1 VCLVRSD
8 RRTIKETYV
17 DREATGAQVRL
28 LGDLLGRT
36 IADLEGDT
44 KLELVERVRSLSI
57 AHRGSDPDAGPELN
71 ELLRS
76 IPVEDALIVVNAF
89 ASWFL
94 LINLAEDQAVVRQL
108 IVERTAAA
116 DEGHPYS
123 ETILAGV
130 ERLASRG
137 VGPDRIGEVLA
148 EVAIRPVLTA
158 HPTESKRRTVLT
170 KLGRISAALRR
181 LDQERLSPEVRSDIE
196 SFLFEEISSLWLT
209 EETRSHAPTVIDEV
223 RNGLYWI
230 DAVLFDLTPR
240 LYRELRN
247 AVTSVFPDA
256 ELDIARFLRFGSWIG
271 GDRDGNPN
279 VTRDVTEQTL
289 REHQTVV
296 IRLHRRSI
304 DRLHAHLS
312 VSAARGTSPE
322 LRTRADELR
331 AQYPRAAA
339 DLQRRYPGQPHRQFL
354 ALVYQVL
361 LTTEELARETWRAD
375 RVVDPTAY
383 ADAEGY
389 VADLQLLRD
398 SLRGCGAHVIA
409 DGRVRDLQVQAEVF
423 GFHLVTL
430 DLRQHAARH
439 TAALGDVFRRYG
451 DTDDFGALTEA
462 EKVAMLS
469 HELTLARPLAPAILD
484 FGDDTN
490 ETLGLFRLVRQAYE
504 RVGRDAIDTYII
516 SMTKQVSD
524 VLSVLVMAR
533 DAGAADGLDV
543 VPLLETVDDLN
554 RGPEI
559 IEALL
564 TCKPY
569 RDHLRRRGDHQQVM
583 IGYSDSNKDS
593 GYLTATWGLQRAQ
606 RAIVQVADR
615 YGVKLTLFHGR
626 GGSIGRGG
634 GPANAAIRAQ
644 PPEAVR
650 GRLKLTEQGEVIAAR
665 YRDERLAHRHLEQLV
680 HAVLATAR
688 PDRSPKTTERT
699 DEVLDEL
706 AGSARTAYRDLVYDT
721 PETVAYLHEATP
733 IDAIGELNIA
743 SRPARRQAGKGIEDL
758 RAIPWVFAWTQCRI
772 HLPAWYGVGA
782 AIHSWAGADDA
793 RWQEL
798 AELTRVSPLLQV
810 TLDNVA
816 MALAKSDLRIATDYA
831 DLARPEVRDTILPR
845 LVEEHERTT
854 SALLRVTGRSTL
866 LEHDADLTEVLR
878 LRDPYLDPLHAV
890 QVALLGRLRDED
902 DDEAARALRSA
913 VLAAT
918 NGIAAGLRNT
928 G

>member
-1 VCLVRSD
+1 M
-8 RRTIKETYV
+8 
-17 DREATGAQVRL
+17 DREATSAQVRL

-36 IADLEGDT
+36 IADLEGDAE
-44 KLELVERVRSLSI
+44 LELVERVRNLSI
-57 AHRGSDPDAGPELN
+57 AHRGDDPEAGPALA
-71 ELLRS
+71 ELLSS
-76 IPVEDALIVVNAF
+76 ISVEDTLVVVNAF
-89 ASWFL
+89 TSWFL

-108 IVERTAAA
+108 IVDRVAAA
-116 DEGHPYS
+116 EEGHPFS
-123 ETILAGV
+123 ETILAGM
-130 ERLASRG
+130 ERLSRRG
-137 VGPDRIGEVLA
+137 VGSERIGEVLD

-170 KLGRISAALRR
+170 KLGRISASLSR

-196 SFLFEEISSLWLT
+196 AFLLEEIASLWLT
-209 EETRSHAPTVIDEV
+209 EETRSHAPSVIDEV

-240 LYRELRN
+240 LYRQLRVG
-247 AVTSVFPDA
+247 VTQVFPDA
-256 ELDIARFLRFGSWIG
+256 QVDIGRFLRFGSWIG

-279 VTRDVTEQTL
+279 VTREVTEQTL
-289 REHQTVV
+289 REHQAVV

-312 VSAARGTSPE
+312 VSGELGASPE
-322 LRTRADELR
+322 MTARADELR
-331 AQYPRAAA
+331 AMFPGATR
-339 DLQRRYPGQPHRQFL
+339 DVERRYPRQPHRQFL

-361 LTTEELARETWRAD
+361 LATEALVKEPWRAD
-375 RVVDPTAY
+375 RVVPPTAY
-383 ADAEGY
+383 AFAQEY

-398 SLRGCGAHVIA
+398 SLRSVGAAVIA

-439 TAALGDVFRRYG
+439 TAALTEVFARYG
-451 DTDDFGALTEA
+451 DADDFGSLDEDA
-462 EKVAMLS
+462 KVALLA

-484 FGDDTN
+484 FDEDTN

-504 RVGRDAIDTYII
+504 RIGEDAIDTYII
-516 SMTKQVSD
+516 SMTKDVSD
-524 VLSVLVMAR
+524 VLSVLVMAD

-543 VPLLETVDDLN
+543 VPLLETVDDLH
-554 RGPEI
+554 RAPEI
-559 IEALL
+559 LEALL
-564 TCKPY
+564 TCEPY
-569 RDHLRRRGDHQQVM
+569 REHLARRGDHQQVM

-593 GYLTATWGLQRAQ
+593 GYLTATWELQRAQ
-606 RAIVQVADR
+606 RTLVGVADR
-615 YGVKLTLFHGR
+615 HGVKLTLFHGR

-650 GRLKLTEQGEVIAAR
+650 GRLKLTEQGEIIAAR
-665 YRDERLAHRHLEQLV
+665 YRDERLAHRHLEQVV

-688 PDRSPKTTERT
+688 PDRSPKTTQRT

-706 AGSARTAYRDLVYDT
+706 AGIARTAYRDLVYDT
-721 PETVAYLHEATP
+721 PETVRYLHEATP

-772 HLPAWYGVGA
+772 HLPAWYGVGS
-782 AIHSWAGADDA
+782 AIHSWAGDDDD
-793 RWQEL
+793 RWAEL
-798 AELTRVSPLLQV
+798 GELTRDSPFLQV

-816 MALAKSDLRIATDYA
+816 MALAKSDLRIASDYA
-831 DLARPEVRDTILPR
+831 DLASSEVRDAVLPR

-854 SALLRVTGRSTL
+854 SALLRVTGRTEL

-890 QVALLGRLRDED
+890 QVALLARLREEADED
-902 DDEAARALRSA
+902 TARALRSA

>member
-1 VCLVRSD
+1 M
-8 RRTIKETYV
+8 

-28 LGDLLGRT
+28 LGDLLGKT
-36 IADLEGDT
+36 ISDLEGAA
-44 KLELVERVRSLSI
+44 KLEMVERVRSLSI
-57 AHRGSDPDAGPELN
+57 AHRGDDADAGPELSR
-71 ELLRS
+71 LLRS
-76 IPVEDALIVVNAF
+76 IPVEDALVVVNAF
-89 ASWFL
+89 TSWFL

-108 IVERTAAA
+108 IVDRTAAA
-116 DEGHPYS
+116 GEGETFS

-130 ERLASRG
+130 ERLARRG
-137 VGPDRIGEVLA
+137 VDSDRIGEVLA

-170 KLGRISAALRR
+170 KLGRISGALRR

-209 EETRSHAPTVIDEV
+209 EETRSQAPTVIDEV

-240 LYRELRN
+240 LYRELRR
-247 AVTSVFPDA
+247 AVTRVFPDA
-256 ELDIARFLRFGSWIG
+256 ELAIGRFLRFGSWIG

-279 VTRDVTEQTL
+279 VTREVTEQTL
-289 REHQTVV
+289 REHQAVA

-312 VSAARGTSPE
+312 VSGALGASPQ
-322 LRTRADELR
+322 LTARADELR
-331 AQYPRAAA
+331 ARFPDAAS
-339 DLQRRYPGQPHRQFL
+339 DLERRYPEQPHRQFL
-354 ALVYQVL
+354 ALVYQML
-361 LTTEELARETWRAD
+361 LATETLVQENWRAD
-375 RVVDPTAY
+375 RVVPPTAY
-383 ADAEGY
+383 ALEQDY
-389 VADLQLLRD
+389 IADLQLLRD
-398 SLRGCGAHVIA
+398 SLRSVGAEVIA
-409 DGRVRDLQVQAEVF
+409 DGRVLDLQVQAQVF

-439 TAALGDVFRRYG
+439 TAALSEVFARYG
-451 DTDDFGALTEA
+451 DTADFGSLGED
-462 EKVAMLS
+462 EKVALLG
-469 HELTLARPLAPAILD
+469 HELTLARPLTPAILD

-504 RVGRDAIDTYII
+504 RIGRDAIDTYII
-516 SMTKQVSD
+516 SMTKEVSD
-524 VLSVLVMAR
+524 VLGVLVMAR
-533 DAGAADGLDV
+533 DAGCAAGLDV
-543 VPLLETVDDLN
+543 VPLLETVDDLH
-554 RGPEI
+554 RAPEI
-559 IEALL
+559 LEALL
-564 TCKPY
+564 SCEPY
-569 RDHLRRRGDHQQVM
+569 REHLTRRGDHQQVM

-593 GYLTATWGLQRAQ
+593 GYLTATWELQRAQ
-606 RAIVQVADR
+606 RSIVGIADR
-615 YGVKLTLFHGR
+615 HGVKLTLFHGR

-688 PDRSPKTTERT
+688 PDRSPKTTRRT

-706 AGSARTAYRDLVYDT
+706 AGIARKAYRDLVYAT

-772 HLPAWYGVGA
+772 HLPAWYGVGS
-782 AIHSWAGADDA
+782 AIHTWAGESDD
-793 RWQEL
+793 RWAEL
-798 AELTRVSPLLQV
+798 GELTRESPFLQV

-831 DLARPEVRDTILPR
+831 GLARSEVRDTVLPR
-845 LVEEHERTT
+845 IVEEHERTT
-854 SALLRVTGRSTL
+854 SALLRVTGRSRL
-866 LEHDADLTEVLR
+866 LEHDADLTEILR
-878 LRDPYLDPLHAV
+878 LRDPYLDPLHAI
-890 QVALLGRLRDED
+890 QVALLARLRDEPD
-902 DDEAARALRSA
+902 DAAARALRSA

>member
-1 VCLVRSD
+1 M
-8 RRTIKETYV
+8 
-17 DREATGAQVRL
+17 DREATSAQVRL

-36 IADLEGDT
+36 IADLEGDAQ
-44 KLELVERVRSLSI
+44 LELVERVRSLSI
-57 AHRGSDPDAGPELN
+57 AHWEDDPDAGPALT
-71 ELLRS
+71 ELLGS
-76 IPVEDALIVVNAF
+76 ISVQDTLVVVNAF
-89 ASWFL
+89 TSWFL

-108 IVERTAAA
+108 IVDRVAAA
-116 DEGHPYS
+116 DEGRPFS
-123 ETILAGV
+123 ETILDGM
-130 ERLASRG
+130 ERLARRG
-137 VGPDRIGEVLA
+137 VGPDRIGEVLG

-170 KLGRISAALRR
+170 KLGRIAAGLSR

-196 SFLFEEISSLWLT
+196 AFLLEEISSLWLT
-209 EETRSHAPTVIDEV
+209 EETRSQAPSVIDEV

-240 LYRELRN
+240 LYRELRR
-247 AVTSVFPDA
+247 AVTRVFPDA
-256 ELDIARFLRFGSWIG
+256 ELDIGRFLRFGSWIG

-279 VTRDVTEQTL
+279 VTREVTEQTL
-289 REHQTVV
+289 REHQAVV

-312 VSAARGTSPE
+312 VSGELGASPE
-322 LRTRADELR
+322 LTARSDELR
-331 AQYPRAAA
+331 ARFPEATR
-339 DLQRRYPGQPHRQFL
+339 DLERRYPRQPHRQFL

-361 LTTEELARETWRAD
+361 LVTESLVKEPWRAD
-375 RVVDPTAY
+375 RVVPPTAY
-383 ADAEGY
+383 AFAPDY
-389 VADLQLLRD
+389 IADLQLLRE
-398 SLRGCGAHVIA
+398 SLRSVGAAVIA
-409 DGRVRDLQVQAEVF
+409 DGRVRSLQVQAEVF

-430 DLRQHAARH
+430 DLRQHAGRH
-439 TAALGDVFRRYG
+439 TIALSEVFARYG
-451 DTDDFGALTEA
+451 DTDDFAALDEDA
-462 EKVAMLS
+462 KVALLA
-469 HELTLARPLAPAILD
+469 HELTLARPLTPAILD
-484 FGDDTN
+484 FDDDTN

-504 RVGRDAIDTYII
+504 RIGHDAIDTYII
-516 SMTKQVSD
+516 SMTRDVSD

-543 VPLLETVDDLN
+543 VPLLETVDDLH
-554 RGPEI
+554 RAPEI
-559 IEALL
+559 LEALL
-564 TCKPY
+564 TCAPY
-569 RDHLRRRGDHQQVM
+569 REHLARRGDHQQVM

-593 GYLTATWGLQRAQ
+593 GYLTATWELQRAQ
-606 RAIVQVADR
+606 RSIVGIADR
-615 YGVKLTLFHGR
+615 HGVKLTLFHGR

-650 GRLKLTEQGEVIAAR
+650 GRFKLTEQGEIIAAR

-688 PDRSPKTTERT
+688 PDRKPKTTQRT

-706 AGSARTAYRDLVYDT
+706 AGIARTAYRDLVYDT
-721 PETVAYLHEATP
+721 PETTRYLHEATP

-743 SRPARRQAGKGIEDL
+743 SRPARRQSGKGIEDL

-772 HLPAWYGVGA
+772 HLPAWYGVGS
-782 AIHSWAGADDA
+782 AIHTWAGDDDD
-793 RWQEL
+793 RWTEL
-798 AELTRVSPLLQV
+798 GELTRDSPFLQV

-816 MALAKSDLRIATDYA
+816 MTLAKSDLGIASDYA
-831 DLARPEVRDTILPR
+831 HLASSEVREAVLPR

-854 SALLRVTGRSTL
+854 SALLRVTGRTAL
-866 LEHDADLTEVLR
+866 LEHEPDLAEVLR

-890 QVALLGRLRDED
+890 QVALLARLREETDED
-902 DDEAARALRSA
+902 TARALRSA
-913 VLAAT
+913 LLAAT